1 MATTN
6 PMLRLI
12 FYGLL
17 SLSCYSQTFGQKKLN
32 ENPNKAKLV
41 TTDIVNFWYAYDS
54 AQEKSTEEQEQIFQA
69 LYLDKASVGFQSWID
84 KRDKKVA
91 ELVKGINTLTPFYES
106 IRPNTLRVE
115 EYEKDIR
122 AGFYALNYLYPEA
135 AFPDVYFFIWYFLSS
150 GSTTSDEGLLIAT
163 ETHSIAED
171 TPLDAF
177 PEVHHKTI
185 RSFTL
190 EGMAALA
197 AHESVHMQQ
206 PDWETTNLLE
216 KSVREGSADFIAELA
231 TGRNPSQPVHDYANP
246 QEEKLWNKFR
256 EAMYSSETG
265 DWMGVIPN
273 DKPPGLGYWMGYK
286 MVEAFYEK
294 QTNKRK
300 AVQRLI
306 TTTDYEA
313 IYEESGYGEKFGR

>member
-1 MATTN
+1 MAITN

-54 AQEKSTEEQEQIFQA
+54 AKGKNTEEQEQIFQV
-69 LYLDKASVGFQSWID
+69 LYLDKASVGFQSWIE

-91 ELVKGINTLTPFYES
+91 ELVKGINTLIPFYES
-106 IRPNTLRVE
+106 IRPNTIRVE

-135 AFPDVYFFIWYFLSS
+135 AFPDVYFFIWYFLNS

-163 ETHSIAED
+163 ETHSVAES

-177 PEVHHKTI
+177 PEVHHKMI
-185 RSFTL
+185 RSFKL
-190 EGMAALA
+190 DGMASLA

-206 PDWETTNLLE
+206 PDQETSNLLE
-216 KSVREGSADFIAELA
+216 RSIREGAADFIAELA
-231 TGRNPSQPVHDYANP
+231 TGRNPSQPVHDYADP
-246 QEEKLWNKFR
+246 QEEQLWNEFQKV
-256 EAMYSSETG
+256 MYGNKNG
-265 DWMGVIPN
+265 DWIYTIPS
-273 DKPPGLGYWMGYK
+273 DKPPALGYWMGYK
-286 MVEAFYEK
+286 IVEAFYEK
-294 QTNKRK
+294 QTDKQQ

-313 IYEESGYGEKFGR
+313 IYEKSGYGEKFGR